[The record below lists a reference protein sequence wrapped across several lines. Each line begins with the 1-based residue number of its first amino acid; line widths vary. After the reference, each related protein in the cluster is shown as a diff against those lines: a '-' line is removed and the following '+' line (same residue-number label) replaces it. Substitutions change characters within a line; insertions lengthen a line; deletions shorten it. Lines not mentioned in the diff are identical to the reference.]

1 MVFRRPIYNKVLTD
15 TEYKTYYRKLN
26 TPDSLIK
33 YIDKGC
39 FMMRV
44 NNKLIET
51 HNELKEYNK
60 REQQGEKFFYSLE
73 FIPLKYLNIF
83 QFKKNKFKVSLKSEI
98 SEEELKNRY
107 YE

>member
-1 MVFRRPIYNKVLTD
+1 MKLITV
-15 TEYKTYYRKLN
+15 KLN

-33 YIDKGC
+33 YVDKGC

-83 QFKKNKFKVSLKSEI
+83 QIKKNKFKVSLKSEI